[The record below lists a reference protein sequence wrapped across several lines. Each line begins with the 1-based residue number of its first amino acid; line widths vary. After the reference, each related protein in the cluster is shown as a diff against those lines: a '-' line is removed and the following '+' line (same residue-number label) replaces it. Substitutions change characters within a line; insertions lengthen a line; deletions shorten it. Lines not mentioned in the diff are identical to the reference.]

1 MRLQKPAAGLAVLL
15 IVVSVLGAVV
25 TFTTETV
32 VEPRNA
38 AVIGLVAALVIG
50 LALTTARTRRNE
62 RTPYW

>member
-15 IVVSVLGAVV
+15 IVVGVLGAVV

-38 AVIGLVAALVIG
+38 AVIGLIAALVIG